1 MSQETFENKLEISN
15 IINNIDEIEYKLS
28 DLYPPMSIP
37 DNILL
42 TDTDIEYELEL
53 YCYNKDCNNDS
64 DKLVKNFRGVI
75 FHKQEIVMKSF
86 PYTEEYTSND
96 ISEIKELQTDFANC
110 KFYDS
115 YEGTL
120 LRLFFWKDKWFLSTH
135 RKLNAFKTKWAT
147 LQSFGSLFCDALKH
161 EIQNNIE
168 FSKLFSNYNTNESDI
183 FEIFKNS
190 LDKNNKYMFLLK
202 NQYNNIIVCD
212 SPSDSYIYHIGTF
225 INGKLD
231 MNDNIHLNHLSSL
244 YFSNIGQ
251 IKTYIDNIDIK
262 KTQGV
267 ICLTENTNFKI
278 FNENYY
284 DLFKLRGNEPSI
296 NFRYLQIRNQSDLK
310 NKIYQLYPHKI
321 PDFKLYEKYILEIAK
336 ELLVYY
342 HDRYVHN
349 KFLHIPQNEHIIITK
364 CNKWHMKNT
373 KKNIVTIN
381 TLLFYLN
388 NHPHNY
394 LNYMIKNYTFRI
406 YKKNIPLYS
415 LSPDPPPPS
424 PQNIIYNKNTPYLS

>member
-1 MSQETFENKLEISN
+1 MSQSTF
-15 IINNIDEIEYKLS
+15 EYKLNN
-28 DLYPPMSIP
+28 DNNTI

-42 TDTDIEYELEL
+42 TDKDIEYELEL
-53 YCYNKDCNNDS
+53 YCYDKDCNNDS
-64 DKLVKNFRGVI
+64 DKSVKNFRGVV

-86 PYTEEYTSND
+86 PYTEEYTSNHISD
-96 ISEIKELQTDFANC
+96 IPELQTDFTNC

-147 LQSFGSLFCDALKH
+147 VQSFGILFCDALRH
-161 EIQNNIE
+161 EFKNNLE
-168 FSKLFSNYNTNESDI
+168 FSKIFSNYDMNECDI
-183 FEIFKNS
+183 FEIFKNN
-190 LDKNNKYMFLLK
+190 LNKNNKYMFLLK

-225 INGKLD
+225 INEKLD
-231 MNDNIHLNHLSSL
+231 MNDNIHLNHLSPL
-244 YFSNIGQ
+244 YFSNIEE

-296 NFRYLQIRNQSDLK
+296 NFRYLQLRNQPDLK

-321 PDFKLYEKYILEIAK
+321 PDFELYEKYITEIAK
-336 ELLVYY
+336 ELMLHY
-342 HDRYVHN
+342 HDRYVLN

-364 CNKWHMKNT
+364 CNKWYIKNPR
-373 KKNIVTIN
+373 KNIVTVKTI
-381 TLLFYLN
+381 LFYLN

-394 LNYMIKNYTFRI
+394 LNYMIKNYTFRFC
-406 YKKNIPLYS
+406 KKNTPSYY
-415 LSPDPPPPS
+415 PTPPPPPPS
-424 PQNIIYNKNTPYLS
+424 PQNIISNHDSTPYIS